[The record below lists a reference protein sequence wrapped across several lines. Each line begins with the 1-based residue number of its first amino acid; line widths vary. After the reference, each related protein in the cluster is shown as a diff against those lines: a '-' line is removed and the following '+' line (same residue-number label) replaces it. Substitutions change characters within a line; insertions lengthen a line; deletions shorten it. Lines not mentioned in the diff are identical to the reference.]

1 MEIEKE
7 KEKEK
12 EKKGLMRIN
21 KMGGERFQDV

>member
-1 MEIEKE
+1 MEVEKE

-21 KMGGERFQDV
+21 KRGGERFQDV